1 MVTRLESTPP
11 GDTTKPGTRGVM
23 RLAWTALAVNIV
35 VILWGAVVRA
45 TGSGA
50 GCGSHWPLC
59 NGEVIPPSPSI
70 GTLIEFSHRVSSGA
84 TLLVTAALVWSVWRA
99 FPRGHRARL
108 GGVLCAAT
116 MIVESLLGAGL
127 VLLRLVAENQ
137 SIARGWWL
145 GAHLVNTLLLLGAF
159 TMTAVWVSGT
169 GMPALPRSPGNT
181 LRLAA
186 VGAALL
192 GVIATGSSGAI
203 TALGDTLFPP
213 ETLAI
218 GLAQKD
224 DPEAHPFVRLRLWH
238 PTLAIATTIALAVT
252 GPALATA
259 SASRRASRLASVVTI
274 LCLAQLGVGVLNV
287 ILLAPVAIQL
297 VHLAV
302 ADLIWISAVWM
313 TLEALSGFAHS
324 AADARDQETGPALRQ
339 DVPALSRAR

>member
-1 MVTRLESTPP
+1 MVNLLHIIPP
-11 GDTTKPGTRGVM
+11 GEATRPGAIGVI
-23 RLAWTALAVNIV
+23 RLAWTALAINIG

-70 GTLIEFSHRVSSGA
+70 GTLIEFSHRLSSGF
-84 TLLVTAALVWSVWRA
+84 TLLVTAALVWSVWRVY
-99 FPRGHRARL
+99 PRGHRARV
-108 GGVLCAAT
+108 GAVLCAVT

-137 SIARGWWL
+137 SIARGWWV
-145 GAHLVNTLLLLGAF
+145 GAHLANTLLLLGAF

-169 GMPALPRSPGNT
+169 GVPALPRSPGHAF
-181 LRLAA
+181 RLAA
-186 VGAALL
+186 VGVALF
-192 GVIATGSSGAI
+192 GVIVTGSSGAI

-224 DPEAHPFVRLRLWH
+224 DPDAHPFVRLRLWH
-238 PTLAIATTIALAVT
+238 PTFAIATTIALAVS
-252 GPALATA
+252 GPALAKA
-259 SASRRASRLASVVTI
+259 SGSRRASRLASVVTL
-274 LCLAQLGVGVLNV
+274 LCLAQLGVGLLTVV
-287 ILLAPVAIQL
+287 LLAPVPMQL
-297 VHLAV
+297 AHLAI
-302 ADLIWISAVWM
+302 ADLIWIIAVWM
-313 TLEALSGFAHS
+313 TLEAMAGFAHS
-324 AADARDQETGPALRQ
+324 APEASELETGQTIRQ

>member
-1 MVTRLESTPP
+1 MVTQRHITPP
-11 GDTTKPGTRGVM
+11 EDTTKPGAIGVK

-70 GTLIEFSHRVSSGA
+70 GTLIEFSHRLSSGA
-84 TLLVTAALVWSVWRA
+84 TLLVTAALVWSVWGV

-108 GGVLCAAT
+108 GAVLCAVT
-116 MIVESLLGAGL
+116 MVVESLLGAGL

-137 SIARGWWL
+137 SIARGWWV
-145 GAHLVNTLLLLGAF
+145 GAHLVNTLLLLAAF

-169 GMPALPRSPGNT
+169 GMPALPRSPGHT

-192 GVIATGSSGAI
+192 CVIATGSSGAI

-238 PTLAIATTIALAVT
+238 PTLAIAATIALAVT

-259 SASRRASRLASVVTI
+259 SASRRASRMASIVTL
-274 LCLAQLGVGVLNV
+274 LCLTQLGVGVINV
-287 ILLAPVAIQL
+287 ILLAPVAMQL
-297 VHLAV
+297 VHLAI

-313 TLEALSGFAHS
+313 TLEALAGFAHPVS
-324 AADARDQETGPALRQ
+324 EGGEPETGPPFRQ
-339 DVPALSRAR
+339 DVPALSRTR